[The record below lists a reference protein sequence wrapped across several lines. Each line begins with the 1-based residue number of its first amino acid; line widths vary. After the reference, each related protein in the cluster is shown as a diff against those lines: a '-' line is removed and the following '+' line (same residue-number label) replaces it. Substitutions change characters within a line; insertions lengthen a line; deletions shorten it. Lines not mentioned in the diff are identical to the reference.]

1 MQKTY
6 NVIAD
11 HDAMRLDRW
20 LRKNIDN
27 LPQGLIEKFLRNG
40 NIKVNKRKIKSS
52 YKVREDDKISLFNVR
67 IKKQNHKNTNYTPSK
82 KILTEI
88 ENEIIFDN
96 EDYIVINKISGLPTQ
111 KGTKSNKNVIDIFRK
126 SIFFSNS
133 EPYTVHRLDK
143 DTSGILI
150 IGKNRKTAQLFT
162 SLFRLRKIHKTYL
175 AICYGELKNDKGV
188 LDQDLIRYEG
198 KKKIIEKSKTNY
210 KVIDKNSNCSLLQMN
225 PITGRKHQLRKQLS
239 LIGHP
244 IYGDFKYTFDK
255 KFKTKNK
262 ELMLHSYEI
271 KFIINNQKYTF
282 KALLPNYFKELIRT
296 KRLRFLN

>member
-11 HDAMRLDRW
+11 HDTMRLDRW

-52 YKVREDDKISLFNVR
+52 YEVREDDKISLFNVR

-111 KGTKSNKNVIDIFRK
+111 KGTKSNKNVI
-126 SIFFSNS
+126 
-133 EPYTVHRLDK
+133 
-143 DTSGILI
+143 
-150 IGKNRKTAQLFT
+150 
-162 SLFRLRKIHKTYL
+162 
-175 AICYGELKNDKGV
+175 
-188 LDQDLIRYEG
+188 
-198 KKKIIEKSKTNY
+198 
-210 KVIDKNSNCSLLQMN
+210 
-225 PITGRKHQLRKQLS
+225 
-239 LIGHP
+239 
-244 IYGDFKYTFDK
+244 
-255 KFKTKNK
+255 NK
-262 ELMLHSYEI
+262 
-271 KFIINNQKYTF
+271 
-282 KALLPNYFKELIRT
+282 
-296 KRLRFLN
+296 

>member
-52 YKVREDDKISLFNVR
+52 YKVRQDDKISLFNVR
-67 IKKQNHKNTNYTPSK
+67 IEKQNHKNINYTPSK

-96 EDYIVINKISGLPTQ
+96 EDYIVINKIPGLPTQ

-162 SLFRLRKIHKTYL
+162 SLFRLRKIYKTYI
-175 AICYGELKNDKGV
+175 AVCEGEFTNNKG
-188 LDQDLIRYEG
+188 LLEHNLIRYDG
-198 KKKIIEKSKTNY
+198 NKKISEKAITY
-210 KVIDKNSNCSLLQMN
+210 YRVISKNSKYSFVEFK
-225 PITGRKHQLRKQLS
+225 PITGRKHQLRKQAN
-239 LIGHP
+239 LISHSIIG
-244 IYGDFKYTFDK
+244 DK
-255 KFKTKNK
+255 KYSLKKNNFKN
-262 ELMLHSYEI
+262 LFLHAYSL
-271 KFIINNQKYTF
+271 KFMINNKKYNYHAQLPDYFQKF
-282 KALLPNYFKELIRT
+282 LKSNKFNYSNYK
-296 KRLRFLN
+296 